1 MKKLLTLLS
10 AALVAV
16 ASLATVASADAIS
29 PSFAIE
35 ISDVS
40 EGYAIADILVEAD
53 TELALTKA
61 GPRYTG
67 FAVTEMQGNFN
78 FNSDLFVLDPIEEAI
93 PESGKATV
101 SYNNVTGNFVAANTW
116 GGNINNVITTTD
128 NKVSVGCVW
137 LLLKDDS
144 MTADDLNKLNIAEV
158 SFAKIIVGEWKN
170 ETGTAVKLFT
180 TYATDGTGSEDCGVR
195 VGIPA
200 EEPKA
205 GVEIAA
211 AKKTT
216 DANWIAE
223 YGNTMFW
230 GVDFVNGGFN
240 GSAVAKIFSADK
252 ERELNIVS
260 EDADINGDA
269 SFGVF
274 VIVGDSEDAIGL
286 TVTSGDVTNTVAPV
300 KYAEAE

>member
-10 AALVAV
+10 AALVSV

-53 TELALTKA
+53 SEIALAKS

-67 FAVTEMQGNFN
+67 FAVTEMQGDFN

-101 SYNNVTGNFVAANTW
+101 AYNAVTGKFVAANTW

-144 MTADDLNKLNIAEV
+144 MTADDLNKLDFVDV
-158 SFAKIIVGEWKN
+158 SFAKIIIGEWQN
-170 ETGTAVKLFT
+170 QTGTGVKLFT
-180 TYATDGTGSEDCGVR
+180 TYTTDGSGDAECGVR
-195 VGIPA
+195 EGIPA
-200 EEPKA
+200 DEPTA
-205 GVEIAA
+205 SVDVTGAFQTTDEAWIAA
-211 AKKTT
+211 NGKT
-216 DANWIAE
+216 I
-223 YGNTMFW
+223 YW
-230 GVDFVNGGFN
+230 GVDFANGGFN
-240 GSAVAKIFSADK
+240 GTAVAKIFNEAGD
-252 ERELNIVS
+252 ERILNIVQDG
-260 EDADINGDA
+260 EINGDA

-274 VIVGDSEDAIGL
+274 AILGDKTDALKL
-286 TVTSGDVTNTVAPV
+286 TVTSGDVTDTADAFVA
-300 KYAEAE
+300 AE